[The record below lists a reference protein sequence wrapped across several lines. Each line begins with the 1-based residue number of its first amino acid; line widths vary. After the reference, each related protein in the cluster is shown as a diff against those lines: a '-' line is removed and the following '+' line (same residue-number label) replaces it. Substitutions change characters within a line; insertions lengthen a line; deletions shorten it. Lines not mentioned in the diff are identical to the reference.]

1 MLCGCSAAP
10 VTGDRDPLSYY
21 PDLPQENR
29 YHVYDEEGLQ
39 AFVENGSGIALIGDV
54 SDEDCAY
61 AVYVLHDMLETYD
74 LSAGYYEVINE
85 EDQKLVSL
93 IRNHLLDKSVYIDD
107 VSSPLVLF
115 VRKGVIVSLFDEDY
129 FEDNPS
135 YAVPKLQQEIES
147 MQSYLEE
154 QKVDACDDG
163 CQLGGAG

>member
-21 PDLPQENR
+21 PNLPQENR
-29 YHVYDEEGLQ
+29 YHVYDEEGLR
-39 AFVENGSGIALIGDV
+39 AFVENGSGIVLIGDV
-54 SDEDCAY
+54 SDEDSAY

-93 IRNHLLDKSVYIDD
+93 IRKHLLDKSVYIDD

-115 VRKGVIVSLFDEDY
+115 VRKGVIVNLFDDDY
-129 FEDNPS
+129 FEDSPS